1 MTFELKKIF
10 IGMVKITR
18 NHIIIL
24 NLKIEKRLLNN
35 KYTEIAK
42 QAGLHPSTVW
52 RILHNQR
59 KNINSI
65 IKVRN
70 AVYQIFHNKVVILD
84 DEKED
89 KLKNILKIDSKLSL
103 DVQSINKT
111 NKPN

>member
-1 MTFELKKIF
+1 
-10 IGMVKITR
+10 MVKVTK

-24 NLKIEKRLLNN
+24 NLKIEKRLLKN

-65 IKVRN
+65 LKVRK
-70 AVYQIFHNKVVILD
+70 AIYHIFHNKVT
-84 DEKED
+84 
-89 KLKNILKIDSKLSL
+89 ILKDKNDDNNKHTLQIDSKLSKT
-103 DVQSINKT
+103 VKSINKAS
-111 NKPN
+111 KPN